1 MPDET
6 LPGPATPPAPPA
18 SPEPKPLPH
27 LEEEFGTA
35 NKTLPPT
42 KIVLIGVAAVVIV
55 ALIWAVI
62 QRPQSSATGTIDDIF
77 SVEVPN
83 QNSMMVGINVSIH
96 NHGEKPFWI
105 KEIEV
110 DLDTGSTKLTDDA
123 ASAVDFDR
131 YFQAFP
137 ALKEHALPALK
148 RETML
153 EPNADAKGTIIVS
166 FPVTPDVFANRKSM
180 TVTIRPYDQPKSLV
194 ITK

>member
-6 LPGPATPPAPPA
+6 PSMPAPPPAPPA
-18 SPEPKPLPH
+18 AMEPKPLPH

-35 NKTLPPT
+35 NKSLPPAR
-42 KIVLIGVAAVVIV
+42 IVLIGVAAVVV
-55 ALIWAVI
+55 AALIWAVI
-62 QRPQSSATGTIDDIF
+62 QRPQSSANGTIDDIF

-83 QNSMMVGINVSIH
+83 QNSMMVGVNVSIH

-105 KEIEV
+105 KDIEV
-110 DLDTGSTKLTDDA
+110 DLDTGSNKLTDEG

-137 ALKEHALPALK
+137 ALKEHAIPPLK

-166 FPVTPDVFANRKSM
+166 FPVTPDVFANRKSV